1 MEHKKH
7 LMRDLCDTIMQNHAP
22 DTMDTTIEDE
32 IADFRNE
39 LSTELLKRF
48 NRLLD
53 RSNAVDCEYAYA
65 AFECGFRAIENLR

>member
-1 MEHKKH
+1 MKHKKH
-7 LMRDLCDTIMQNHAP
+7 LMRDLCDTIMLNHAP

-39 LSTELLKRF
+39 LSPELRKRF

-53 RSNAVDCEYAYA
+53 RINAADCEYAYA
-65 AFECGFRAIENLR
+65 AFECGFRSIENLR